1 MDENRKTVLRLDGS
15 YGLGD
20 LVAITIL
27 TADKVH
33 GKIETTYE
41 VPYAIVDTKVLTSAL
56 ESKYI
61 LGYKLERYV
70 PAGTKTVV
78 LTTGEDGL
86 RAEYDGDGQ

>member
-20 LVAITIL
+20 LVAVTIL

-56 ESKYI
+56 NRSTFSVTNSSVTYQ
-61 LGYKLERYV
+61 
-70 PAGTKTVV
+70 
-78 LTTGEDGL
+78 
-86 RAEYDGDGQ
+86 RAQRRSY

>member
-41 VPYAIVDTKVLTSAL
+41 VPYAIVDTKVLTSAF

-61 LGYKLERYV
+61 LGYKLERH
-70 PAGTKTVV
+70 A
-78 LTTGEDGL
+78 LSQDCARQ
-86 RAEYDGDGQ
+86 RASLPHSPQWHT